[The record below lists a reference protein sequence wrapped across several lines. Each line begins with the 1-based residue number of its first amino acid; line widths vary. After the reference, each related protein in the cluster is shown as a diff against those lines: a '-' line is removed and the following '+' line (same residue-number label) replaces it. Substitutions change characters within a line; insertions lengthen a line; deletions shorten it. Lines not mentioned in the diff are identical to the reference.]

1 MSASRAAGP
10 GEERLPLLTCVGWG
24 AGTLVTS
31 LLLYTSNALLLRY
44 LTDFVGMAAGVA
56 GTLLAVSKVFDAV
69 IDPPIG
75 ILTDRTRSRMG
86 RRRPWMLAGTLL
98 GCVVLVLMFSVP
110 RIGSQG
116 LLLAYVAVL
125 LCLYALAFS
134 LFNIPYLAMPAE
146 MTRRPDERSYL
157 IQFRVYFSAGAGLL
171 ASSAAPA
178 LLQAF
183 GRTHE
188 AHSWVAMVLMPVML
202 AGGLFAVISTRDA
215 PATRSEVPAPVG
227 LRDQVQMLSGNVPVM
242 MLLASDLTR
251 LIGVTSQ
258 AVTAAFFTTY
268 YLRVSDYVLGMLL
281 GTATLALIV
290 SQPFWVALSRRTS
303 KRFGY
308 TVAAVGFGI
317 VTLSWLLATQGEST
331 VGVLA
336 RSAGAGFCSG
346 GLFLLGNSML
356 PDAVEHDFHLSGHR
370 REGNLVAA
378 FTFCEQVA
386 HAVAI
391 AGVGWVLGGAGVVSK
406 RGGPEV
412 VQDPEVIDAIR
423 VTYAVAPAVFAML
436 SAVWL
441 RWFNPIVAP
450 SPWMAPAG

>member
-1 MSASRAAGP
+1 MIATGRDGTDAG
-10 GEERLPLLTCVGWG
+10 RLPFLTCVGWG

-75 ILTDRTRSRMG
+75 ILTDRTRGRMG
-86 RRRPWMLAGTLL
+86 RRRPWLLAGTLL
-98 GCVVLVLMFSVP
+98 GCVVFVLLFSVP
-110 RIGSQG
+110 RIESQG
-116 LLLAYVAVL
+116 LLLAYVGVL

-134 LFNIPYLAMPAE
+134 LFNIPYLAMPTE
-146 MTRRPDERSYL
+146 MTRRPDERTHL
-157 IQFRVYFSAGAGLL
+157 IQFRVYFSAAAALL

-202 AGGLFAVISTRDA
+202 FGGLFAVIATRNA
-215 PATRSEVPAPVG
+215 PATRSEEAAPVG
-227 LRDQVQMLSGNVPVM
+227 FGDQVRMITGNVPVL
-242 MLLASDLTR
+242 MLLACDLTR
-251 LIGVTSQ
+251 IIGLTSQ
-258 AVTAAFFTTY
+258 AVIAAFFTTY
-268 YLRVSDYVLGMLL
+268 YLRVSDYALAMLL
-281 GTATLALIV
+281 GTSTVALIV

-303 KRFGY
+303 KRVAY
-308 TVAAVGFGI
+308 TVAAAGFG
-317 VTLSWLLATQGEST
+317 VVALSWLVAVQGEST
-331 VGVLA
+331 FGVLA
-336 RSAGAGFCSG
+336 RAAAGGFFAG
-346 GLFLLGNSML
+346 GLFLMGNSML

-386 HAVAI
+386 HALAI
-391 AGVGWVLGGAGVVSK
+391 GCVGWLLGAAGFVSK
-406 RGGPEV
+406 QGGPEV
-412 VQDPEVIDAIR
+412 AQDPEVIGAIR
-423 VTYAVAPAVFAML
+423 VTYAVAPAVFVML

-441 RWFNPIVAP
+441 RWFNPSVGPAP
-450 SPWMAPAG
+450 RMAHAG

>member
-1 MSASRAAGP
+1 MSEARAGDQP
-10 GEERLPLLTCVGWG
+10 DVRLPLVTCVGWG

-44 LTDFVGMAAGVA
+44 LTDFVGIAAAVA

-98 GCVVLVLMFSVP
+98 GCVVIVLMFSVP
-110 RIGSQG
+110 RIESEG

-146 MTRRPDERSYL
+146 MTRFPDERSYL
-157 IQFRVYFSAGAGLL
+157 IQFRVYFSAAAALL

-188 AHSWVAMVLMPVML
+188 AHSLVALLLAPVLL
-202 AGGLFAVISTRDA
+202 FGGLFAVFATRHA
-215 PATRSEVPAPVG
+215 PATHSEVVAPVG
-227 LRDQVQMLSGNVPVM
+227 LRDQVQMLAGNVPVL

-268 YLRVSDYVLGMLL
+268 FLRVSDYMLGLLL
-281 GTATLALIV
+281 GASTVALIV
-290 SQPFWVALSRRTS
+290 SQVFWVALSRRTS
-303 KRFGY
+303 KRVAY
-308 TVAAVGFGI
+308 AVAAAGFGV
-317 VTLSWLLATQGEST
+317 VTLSWLTAIPGEPT
-331 VGVLA
+331 YAVLA
-336 RSAGAGFCSG
+336 RAAGAGFCSG
-346 GLFLLGNSML
+346 GLFLMGNSML
-356 PDAVEHDFHLSGHR
+356 PDAVEHDFHLSGLR

-386 HAVAI
+386 HALAI
-391 AGVGWVLGGAGVVSK
+391 AGVGWLIGAAGFVSRQGGA
-406 RGGPEV
+406 EV
-412 VQDPEVIDAIR
+412 VQDPRTVDAIR
-423 VTYAVAPAVFAML
+423 ITYATAPAAFVLL

-441 RWFNPIVAP
+441 RWFNPISTPAARVAH
-450 SPWMAPAG
+450 AG